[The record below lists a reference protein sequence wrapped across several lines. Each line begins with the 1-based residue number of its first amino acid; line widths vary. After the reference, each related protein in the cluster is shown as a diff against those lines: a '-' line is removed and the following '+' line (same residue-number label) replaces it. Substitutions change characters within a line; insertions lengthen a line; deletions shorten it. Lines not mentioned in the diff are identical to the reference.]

1 MLFFIGIIIVIGS
14 VLGGYVLSHG
24 HIAALWQPYEIVI
37 IGGAAFGAYV
47 ISNPWHVHK
56 AVFAIMPRVIM
67 GGKFHKPLYM
77 DLLSLLYGL
86 FDKARKS
93 GVMAIEVDVDEPEN
107 SPIFSKYPAVLRE
120 KALTEFICDY
130 LRIVSSGN
138 MAPHELEGLMDLEIE
153 TRLKELEVPSHAVHR
168 VADALPG
175 FGIVAAVL
183 GIVITMGML
192 GTGDQASIGIHVAAA
207 LVGTFLGILLAYGF
221 VGPISSAMEHLAAEE
236 IKAYECVKV
245 SILATMN
252 GMPPQIAVEFGR
264 KALFFNQRPN
274 FQELNDYV
282 KGQ

>member
-1 MLFFIGIIIVIGS
+1 MLFVVGILVVIGS

-24 HIAALWQPYEIVI
+24 QIMALFQPFEVLI
-37 IGGAAFGAYV
+37 IGGAALGAHL
-47 ISNPWHVHK
+47 IANPMHVHK
-56 AVFAIMPRVIM
+56 AIFAAMPRVMM
-67 GGKFHKPLYM
+67 GGKFHKHLYM

-93 GVMAIEVDVDEPEN
+93 GVMSIEGDVDDPQN

-120 KALTEFICDY
+120 TALTEFITDY

-153 TRLKELEVPSHAVHR
+153 TRKKELEEPAHAVQK

-183 GIVITMGML
+183 GIVITMSML
-192 GTGDQASIGIHVAAA
+192 GTADSASIGMHVAAA

-221 VGPISSAMEHLAAEE
+221 VAPISGAMEHLVGEE
-236 IKAYECVKV
+236 VKAYECVKV
-245 SILATMN
+245 SILATMS
-252 GMPPQIAVEFGR
+252 GLPPQVAVEFGR
-264 KALFFNQRPN
+264 KALFFGHRPK

-282 KGQ
+282 KSH

>member
-1 MLFFIGIIIVIGS
+1 MLFVIGFIVVVGS

-24 HIAALWQPYEIVI
+24 HIAALWQPYEILI
-37 IGGAAFGAYV
+37 IGGAALGAYI
-47 ISNPWHVHK
+47 ISNPMHIHK
-56 AVFAIMPRVIM
+56 AVFATLPKVIL
-67 GGKFHKPLYM
+67 GGKFHKHLYM

-93 GVMAIEVDVDEPEN
+93 GVMSIEGDVDEPEN
-107 SPIFSKYPAVLRE
+107 SPIFTKYPAVMRE
-120 KALTEFICDY
+120 QPLLEFITDY

-153 TRLKELEVPSHAVHR
+153 TRLKELEEPGHAVQK

-192 GTGDQASIGIHVAAA
+192 GGPADQVGMHVAAA

-221 VGPISSAMEHLAAEE
+221 VGPASTAMEHLALEE

-245 SILATMN
+245 SILATMS
-252 GMPPQIAVEFGR
+252 GLPPQIAVEFGR
-264 KALFFNQRPN
+264 KALFYNHRPK

-282 KGQ
+282 KAN